1 MALVKIS
8 DLALFTGTPAV
19 GDMYEYVD
27 ISEALDADKSKR
39 ILGNKI
45 ALFLPAQL
53 ANNIVETAA
62 IKDGEVTLA
71 KLNADAIPD
80 AVMASKTAVQSI
92 PNNTDTLILWNAES
106 YDHGG
111 LHSTVSN
118 TGRLTAVKAGIYA
131 WTFNGKF
138 DGGGTGY
145 RQIQIFINGAIRL
158 SQKAYIADSGNGD
171 QMFSLAGETEL
182 SLNDYIV
189 VSAKHSAG
197 AALNFGYSSAHYPS
211 FSMHYIR
218 AN

>member
-80 AVMASKTAVQSI
+80 AVLVTRSADQSI
-92 PNNTDTLILWNAES
+92 PNDTETELLWDTEVHD
-106 YDHGG
+106 YGG
-111 LHSTVSN
+111 LHSIATN
-118 TGRLTAVKAGIYA
+118 TGRLVAQKDGVYG
-131 WTFNGKF
+131 WTLNGRF
-138 DGGGTGY
+138 YTEGTGY
-145 RQIQIFINGAIRL
+145 RQVAVFKNGSGGTRL
-158 SQKAYIADSGNGD
+158 
-171 QMFSLAGETEL
+171 TWRV
-182 SLNDYIV
+182 ND
-189 VSAKHSAG
+189 AG
-197 AALNFGYSSAHYPS
+197 AYGEQFSFSGEVDLDAAEYINAYVRHTKGSPATWERDNDHYPS